1 MTVGSASVGPIV
13 FAYPQALAQPGAMQ
27 NIPKACPSVGHRVE
41 HSALRARHK
50 SKRFNFPAARKGGGD
65 FFSTKDFTVTTDQ
78 TISIDGVDYAIDS
91 LSENA
96 KAQLISLQAVDRRIA
111 TAQEELAILQ
121 TARIAYS
128 NVVKQELEAK

>member
-1 MTVGSASVGPIV
+1 MTTAS
-13 FAYPQALAQPGAMQ
+13 
-27 NIPKACPSVGHRVE
+27 
-41 HSALRARHK
+41 
-50 SKRFNFPAARKGGGD
+50 
-65 FFSTKDFTVTTDQ
+65 DQ

-91 LSENA
+91 LSDNT

-128 NVVKQELEAK
+128 NAVKQELQTQ

>member
-1 MTVGSASVGPIV
+1 MTA
-13 FAYPQALAQPGAMQ
+13 
-27 NIPKACPSVGHRVE
+27 
-41 HSALRARHK
+41 
-50 SKRFNFPAARKGGGD
+50 
-65 FFSTKDFTVTTDQ
+65 DQ
-78 TISIDGVDYAIDS
+78 TVSIDGVDYAIGS

>member
-1 MTVGSASVGPIV
+1 
-13 FAYPQALAQPGAMQ
+13 LE
-27 NIPKACPSVGHRVE
+27 IPA
-41 HSALRARHK
+41 
-50 SKRFNFPAARKGGGD
+50 PAGI
-65 FFSTKDFTVTTDQ
+65 FFQYKDFHVTTDQ
-78 TISIDGVDYAIDS
+78 TISIDGVDYAMGS

-111 TAQEELAILQ
+111 AVQEELAILQ